1 MTVLA
6 HVRCVLFDL
15 DGTLLDS
22 AIDLGRAADEMRVQ
36 RGLPSLPDAAYRG
49 SAGSGARGML
59 KVAFGLTPADADF
72 APLRDEFLLR
82 YEQRMTRTTRAF
94 DGVEPL
100 LSRLH
105 AGGWAWGVV
114 TNKAARFTLPLTS
127 SLSLFGAAA
136 VIVCGDSTP
145 HLKPHPASLLEAQRQ
160 LGLSASQCIYVG
172 DDERDM
178 QAGRAAGMRT
188 VAARYG
194 YLGEGARTQD
204 WPADAAIDHPLQLL
218 NLICQGACVPI

>member
-1 MTVLA
+1 MQ
-6 HVRCVLFDL
+6 RQY
-15 DGTLLDS
+15 
-22 AIDLGRAADEMRVQ
+22 DLGAHHQRVDGEG
-36 RGLPSLPDAAYRG
+36 R
-49 SAGSGARGML
+49 ARGTL
-59 KVAFGLTPADADF
+59 KVAFGLTPADADADF
-72 APLRDEFLLR
+72 A
-82 YEQRMTRTTRAF
+82 
-94 DGVEPL
+94 PL
-100 LSRLH
+100 LSRLR

-160 LGLSASQCIYVG
+160 LGLNASQCIYVG
-172 DDERDM
+172 DDKRDM
-178 QAGRAAGMRT
+178 QSGRAAGMRT

-218 NLICQGACVPI
+218 NFLECA